1 LRLGFFSRLLDDAP
15 AAERYRLVAAQI
27 AHAEAFGFDSAWVAQ
42 HHFHEHEGGLPSPFV
57 FLSYV
62 ASRTR
67 RIRLGTGIVTLP
79 LENAVRV
86 AEDAVVLDLLSG
98 GRLDV
103 GVGTGGTPESFA
115 AFGLDGNDR
124 SALFARQLDAVRAA
138 WAGQPLAGGDTLYP
152 AASQLLDR
160 IWQATFSVSGGTRA
174 GQAGDGLMLSRTQP
188 RPSMRPAPR
197 SPTSRTRSSMPTW
210 PRLPPGRAPRIV
222 GSRSVFVA
230 DTRQEALRLADI
242 GLRRSAARFAA
253 SGQAGLAD
261 RAGPDASLEQLI
273 AAYDVHVGSPDDVIA
288 SLRADSTLARVTDLV
303 CQVHSVDPP
312 HEAILRSIELTA
324 TVVAPALGWVREPA
338 ADHSLRFTSQGRM
351 NAVAFFSRS
360 DVIDQL
366 AGIAPG
372 DAIDRIRAAA
382 RAGAHERAAK
392 LPLAVRADAAGV
404 RQFRDRRPVR
414 GRGLRRGAARPGRCG
429 ALLCRQAGRAGRTRR
444 RGRCH
449 CRRGE
454 AGKARK
460 GRTGATRPAR

>member
-1 LRLGFFSRLLDDAP
+1 MRLGFFSRLLDDTG

-86 AEDAVVLDLLSG
+86 AEDAIVLDLLSG

-138 WAGQPLAGGDTLYP
+138 WAGRPLAGGDTLYP
-152 AASQLLDR
+152 AGAQLLER
-160 IWQATFSVSGGTRA
+160 IWQATFSASGGTRA

-188 RPSMRPAPR
+188 RPIDALDATLADIQNPIVDAYLAALPA
-197 SPTSRTRSSMPTW
+197 
-210 PRLPPGRAPRIV
+210 GRAPRIV

-261 RAGPDASLEQLI
+261 RAGPDATLAQLI

-312 HEAILRSIELTA
+312 HAAILRSIELTA
-324 TVVAPALGWVREPA
+324 NVVAPALGWLREA
-338 ADHSLRFTSQGRM
+338 ADPQPVSL
-351 NAVAFFSRS
+351 
-360 DVIDQL
+360 L
-366 AGIAPG
+366 E
-372 DAIDRIRAAA
+372 AA
-382 RAGAHERAAK
+382 
-392 LPLAVRADAAGV
+392 
-404 RQFRDRRPVR
+404 
-414 GRGLRRGAARPGRCG
+414 
-429 ALLCRQAGRAGRTRR
+429 
-444 RGRCH
+444 
-449 CRRGE
+449 
-454 AGKARK
+454 
-460 GRTGATRPAR
+460 